1 MYEQIA
7 LSEWGISPIEIESSW
22 TDEYYN
28 MLLGH
33 YVKRL
38 MRQNEDH
45 DEEEED
51 DKPVIPENVVL
62 SSMGISGVQPYP
74 NVIRD

>member
-22 TDEYYN
+22 TYEYYN

-38 MRQNEDH
+38 MRQNEAH
-45 DEEEED
+45 DEEEKDE
-51 DKPVIPENVVL
+51 PVIPENVVL

-74 NVIRD
+74 NVIHD